1 MRRQESEC
9 RRQVSLL
16 EARLLEAGVKNS
28 RRRDLL
34 QLQVRVSRWVGV
46 AVHTCT
52 SSERGGG
59 VLYLLLASVFMT
71 VSMEIRPAKTE
82 SRSFT

>member
-1 MRRQESEC
+1 MRLQARDAEARMRRQEEES

-34 QLQVRVSRWVGV
+34 QLQVRD
-46 AVHTCT
+46 HD
-52 SSERGGG
+52 E
-59 VLYLLLASVFMT
+59 
-71 VSMEIRPAKTE
+71 
-82 SRSFT
+82 

>member
-34 QLQVRVSRWVGV
+34 QLQVRGQVGWLSR
-46 AVHTCT
+46 CT
-52 SSERGGG
+52 RARHRRGGAA
-59 VLYLLLASVFMT
+59 YS
-71 VSMEIRPAKTE
+71 ICCWP
-82 SRSFT
+82 RSS